1 MLIKEIINGISQKIY
16 SFYEGLYDIYVEDV
30 EQGLEVPCFMINLI
44 SSNIRMILKPRYMF
58 ESVFDVIYFGEGY
71 KDCMDRGSELYDI
84 LEYITINGFKR
95 KEGFKRKGSVDPSID
110 PNDKD
115 LIRGTK
121 MNMDII
127 KNILHF
133 RVRYNLIL
141 QNKPDII
148 DMMEE
153 HQINIGVGNRWA

>member
-16 SFYEGLYDIYVEDV
+16 GFYEGLYDIYVEDV

-44 SSNIRMILKPRYMF
+44 SSDIRMILKPRYKF

-84 LEYITINGFKR
+84 LEYITIN
-95 KEGFKRKGSVDPSID
+95 
-110 PNDKD
+110 DKD

-121 MNMDII
+121 MNMYII

-133 RVRYNLIL
+133 RVNYNLIL

-148 DMMEE
+148 DTMEE
-153 HQINIGVGNRWA
+153 HQINIGVVNRWD

>member
-16 SFYEGLYDIYVEDV
+16 GFYEGLYDIYVEEV
-30 EQGLEVPCFMINLI
+30 EQGLQIPCFMINLI
-44 SSNIRMILKPRYMF
+44 SSDIRMILKPRYKF
-58 ESVFDVIYFGEGY
+58 ESVFDVIYFGDGY

-84 LEYITINGFKR
+84 LEYITI
-95 KEGFKRKGSVDPSID
+95 
-110 PNDKD
+110 NDKD

-133 RVRYNLIL
+133 RVNYNLIL

>member
-1 MLIKEIINGISQKIY
+1 MFIKEIINGISKKIY
-16 SFYEGLYDIYVEDV
+16 GFYEGLYDIYVEEV
-30 EQGLEVPCFMINLI
+30 EQGLQMPCFMINLI
-44 SSNIRMILKPRYMF
+44 SSDIRMILQPRYKF

-84 LEYITINGFKR
+84 LEYITIK
-95 KEGFKRKGSVDPSID
+95 
-110 PNDKD
+110 DKD

-133 RVRYNLIL
+133 RVNYNLIL

-148 DMMEE
+148 DMMED
-153 HQINIGVGNRWA
+153 HQINIGVVNRWD

>member
-16 SFYEGLYDIYVEDV
+16 GFYEGLYDIYVEDV

-44 SSNIRMILKPRYMF
+44 SSNIRMILKPRLYKRQ
-58 ESVFDVIYFGEGY
+58 VFDVIYFGEGY

-84 LEYITINGFKR
+84 LEYITI
-95 KEGFKRKGSVDPSID
+95 
-110 PNDKD
+110 NDKD

-148 DMMEE
+148 NMMED
-153 HQINIGVGNRWA
+153 HQINIGVGNRWD

>member
-16 SFYEGLYDIYVEDV
+16 GFYEGLYDIYVEEV
-30 EQGLEVPCFMINLI
+30 EQGLQIPCFMINLI
-44 SSNIRMILKPRYMF
+44 SSDIRMILKPRYKF
-58 ESVFDVIYFGEGY
+58 ESVFDVIYFGDGY

-84 LEYITINGFKR
+84 LEYITIN
-95 KEGFKRKGSVDPSID
+95 
-110 PNDKD
+110 NKD

-133 RVRYNLIL
+133 RVNYNLIL

-153 HQINIGVGNRWA
+153 HQINIGVVNRWD

>member
-1 MLIKEIINGISQKIY
+1 MLIKAIINGISKKLY
-16 SFYEGLYDIYVEDV
+16 GFYEGLYDIYVEEV
-30 EQGLEVPCFMINLI
+30 EQGLQMPCFMINLI
-44 SSNIRMILKPRYMF
+44 SSDIRMILKPRYIF
-58 ESVFDVIYFGEGY
+58 ESVFDVIYFGDGY

-84 LEYITINGFKR
+84 LEYITIN
-95 KEGFKRKGSVDPSID
+95 
-110 PNDKD
+110 DKD
-115 LIRGTK
+115 LIRGTR
-121 MNMDII
+121 MNMYII

-133 RVRYNLIL
+133 RVNYNLIL

>member
-1 MLIKEIINGISQKIY
+1 MLIKEIIDGISKKIY
-16 SFYEGLYDIYVEDV
+16 GCYEGLYDIYVEEV
-30 EQGLEVPCFMINLI
+30 EQGLQMPCFMINLI
-44 SSNIRMILKPRYMF
+44 SSDIRMILKPRYKF

-71 KDCMDRGSELYDI
+71 QDCMDRGSELYDI
-84 LEYITINGFKR
+84 LEYITI
-95 KEGFKRKGSVDPSID
+95 E
-110 PNDKD
+110 DKD

-133 RVRYNLIL
+133 RVNYNLIL

-148 DMMEE
+148 DMMED
-153 HQINIGVGNRWA
+153 HQINIGVVNRWA

>member
-1 MLIKEIINGISQKIY
+1 MLIKEIINGISKKIY
-16 SFYEGLYDIYVEDV
+16 GFYEGLYDIYVEDV

-44 SSNIRMILKPRYMF
+44 SSDIRMILKPRYKF

-84 LEYITINGFKR
+84 LEYITIN
-95 KEGFKRKGSVDPSID
+95 
-110 PNDKD
+110 DKD

-121 MNMDII
+121 MNMYII

-133 RVRYNLIL
+133 RVNYNLIL

-148 DMMEE
+148 DTMEE
-153 HQINIGVGNRWA
+153 HQINIGVVNRWD

>member
-58 ESVFDVIYFGEGY
+58 ESVFDVIYFGGGY

-84 LEYITINGFKR
+84 LEYITI
-95 KEGFKRKGSVDPSID
+95 
-110 PNDKD
+110 NDKD

>member
-16 SFYEGLYDIYVEDV
+16 GFYEGLYDIYVEEV
-30 EQGLEVPCFMINLI
+30 EQGLQMPCFMINLI
-44 SSNIRMILKPRYMF
+44 SSDIRMILKPRYKF
-58 ESVFDVIYFGEGY
+58 ESVFDVIYFGDGY

-84 LEYITINGFKR
+84 LEYITI
-95 KEGFKRKGSVDPSID
+95 
-110 PNDKD
+110 NDKD

-133 RVRYNLIL
+133 RVNYNLIL

>member
-1 MLIKEIINGISQKIY
+1 MFIKAIINGISKKIY
-16 SFYEGLYDIYVEDV
+16 GFYEGLYDIYVEEV
-30 EQGLEVPCFMINLI
+30 EQGLQMPCFMINLI
-44 SSNIRMILKPRYMF
+44 SSDIRMILKPRYKF
-58 ESVFDVIYFGEGY
+58 ESVFDVIYFGDGY

-84 LEYITINGFKR
+84 LEYITIN
-95 KEGFKRKGSVDPSID
+95 
-110 PNDKD
+110 NKD

-133 RVRYNLIL
+133 RVNYNLIL

>member
-1 MLIKEIINGISQKIY
+1 MLIKEIINGISKKLY
-16 SFYEGLYDIYVEDV
+16 GFYEGLYDIYVEEV
-30 EQGLEVPCFMINLI
+30 EQGLQMPCFMINLI
-44 SSNIRMILKPRYMF
+44 SSDIRMILKPRYKF

-84 LEYITINGFKR
+84 LEYITI
-95 KEGFKRKGSVDPSID
+95 
-110 PNDKD
+110 NDKD

-148 DMMEE
+148 NMMED
-153 HQINIGVGNRWA
+153 HQINIGVGNRWD

>member
-58 ESVFDVIYFGEGY
+58 ESVFDVIYFGDGY

-95 KEGFKRKGSVDPSID
+95 KGSID

-133 RVRYNLIL
+133 RVNYNLIL

>member
-16 SFYEGLYDIYVEDV
+16 GFYEGLYDIYVEEV
-30 EQGLEVPCFMINLI
+30 EQGLQIPCFMINLI
-44 SSNIRMILKPRYMF
+44 SSDIRMILKPRYKF
-58 ESVFDVIYFGEGY
+58 ESVFDVIYFGDGY

-84 LEYITINGFKR
+84 LEYITIN
-95 KEGFKRKGSVDPSID
+95 
-110 PNDKD
+110 NKD

>member
-16 SFYEGLYDIYVEDV
+16 GFYEGLYDIYVEEV
-30 EQGLEVPCFMINLI
+30 EQGLQMPCFMINLI
-44 SSNIRMILKPRYMF
+44 SSDIQMILKPRYKF
-58 ESVFDVIYFGEGY
+58 ESVFDVIYFGDGY

-84 LEYITINGFKR
+84 LEYITIN
-95 KEGFKRKGSVDPSID
+95 
-110 PNDKD
+110 DKD

-121 MNMDII
+121 MNMYII

-133 RVRYNLIL
+133 RVNYNLIL

-153 HQINIGVGNRWA
+153 HQINIGVVNKWD

>member
-1 MLIKEIINGISQKIY
+1 MFIKEIINGISQKIY
-16 SFYEGLYDIYVEDV
+16 GFYEGLYDIYVEEV
-30 EQGLEVPCFMINLI
+30 EQGLQMPCFMINLI
-44 SSNIRMILKPRYMF
+44 SSDIRMILKPRYKF
-58 ESVFDVIYFGEGY
+58 ESVFDVIYFGDGY

-84 LEYITINGFKR
+84 LEYITI
-95 KEGFKRKGSVDPSID
+95 
-110 PNDKD
+110 NDKD

-133 RVRYNLIL
+133 RVNYNLIL

-153 HQINIGVGNRWA
+153 HQINIGVGNRWD

>member
-1 MLIKEIINGISQKIY
+1 MLIKEIINGISKKIY
-16 SFYEGLYDIYVEDV
+16 GFYEGLYDIYVEEV
-30 EQGLEVPCFMINLI
+30 EQGLQMPCFMINLI
-44 SSNIRMILKPRYMF
+44 SSDIRMILKPRYKF

-84 LEYITINGFKR
+84 LEYITIN
-95 KEGFKRKGSVDPSID
+95 
-110 PNDKD
+110 DKD

-121 MNMDII
+121 MNMAII

-133 RVRYNLIL
+133 RVNYNLIL
-141 QNKPDII
+141 QNKPDIM

-153 HQINIGVGNRWA
+153 HQINIGVGNRWD

>member
-1 MLIKEIINGISQKIY
+1 MFIKEIINGISQKIY
-16 SFYEGLYDIYVEDV
+16 GFYEGLYDIYVEDV

-84 LEYITINGFKR
+84 LEYITIN
-95 KEGFKRKGSVDPSID
+95 
-110 PNDKD
+110 DKD

-148 DMMEE
+148 NMMED
-153 HQINIGVGNRWA
+153 HQINIGVGNRWD

>member
-1 MLIKEIINGISQKIY
+1 MLIKEIINGISKKLY
-16 SFYEGLYDIYVEDV
+16 GFYEGLYDIYVEEV
-30 EQGLEVPCFMINLI
+30 EQGLQMPCFMINLI
-44 SSNIRMILKPRYMF
+44 SSDIRMILKPRYKF

-84 LEYITINGFKR
+84 LEYITIDGLN
-95 KEGFKRKGSVDPSID
+95 EGGNAPDGG
-110 PNDKD
+110 

-121 MNMDII
+121 MNMYII

-133 RVRYNLIL
+133 RVNYNLIL

-148 DMMEE
+148 DTMEE
-153 HQINIGVGNRWA
+153 HQINIGVVNRWD

>member
-1 MLIKEIINGISQKIY
+1 MFIKEIINGISKKIY
-16 SFYEGLYDIYVEDV
+16 GFYEGLYDIYVEEV
-30 EQGLEVPCFMINLI
+30 EQGLQMPCFMINLI
-44 SSNIRMILKPRYMF
+44 SSDIRMILKPRYIF
-58 ESVFDVIYFGEGY
+58 ESVFDVIYFGDGY

-84 LEYITINGFKR
+84 LEYITI
-95 KEGFKRKGSVDPSID
+95 
-110 PNDKD
+110 NDKD

-148 DMMEE
+148 NMMED
-153 HQINIGVGNRWA
+153 HQINIGVGNRWD

>member
-16 SFYEGLYDIYVEDV
+16 GFYEGLYDIYVEEV
-30 EQGLEVPCFMINLI
+30 EQGLQMPCFMINLI
-44 SSNIRMILKPRYMF
+44 SSDIRMILKPRYKF
-58 ESVFDVIYFGEGY
+58 ESVFDVIYFGDGY

-84 LEYITINGFKR
+84 LEYITVN
-95 KEGFKRKGSVDPSID
+95 E
-110 PNDKD
+110 KD

-121 MNMDII
+121 MNMYII

-133 RVRYNLIL
+133 RVNYNLIL

-153 HQINIGVGNRWA
+153 HQINIGVVDRWA

>member
-16 SFYEGLYDIYVEDV
+16 GFYEGLYDIYVEEV
-30 EQGLEVPCFMINLI
+30 EQGLQMPCFMINLI
-44 SSNIRMILKPRYMF
+44 SSDIRMILKPRYMF
-58 ESVFDVIYFGEGY
+58 ETIFDVIYFGEGY

-84 LEYITINGFKR
+84 LEYITI
-95 KEGFKRKGSVDPSID
+95 
-110 PNDKD
+110 NDKD

-153 HQINIGVGNRWA
+153 HQINIGVGR

>member
-84 LEYITINGFKR
+84 LEYITIN
-95 KEGFKRKGSVDPSID
+95 
-110 PNDKD
+110 DKD

>member
-1 MLIKEIINGISQKIY
+1 MLIKEIINGISKKIY
-16 SFYEGLYDIYVEDV
+16 GFYEGLYDIYVEEV
-30 EQGLEVPCFMINLI
+30 EQGLQMPCFMINLI
-44 SSNIRMILKPRYMF
+44 SSDIRMILKPRYKF

-84 LEYITINGFKR
+84 LEYITING
-95 KEGFKRKGSVDPSID
+95 
-110 PNDKD
+110 KD

-133 RVRYNLIL
+133 RVNYNLIL

-153 HQINIGVGNRWA
+153 HQINIGVGNRWD

>member
-1 MLIKEIINGISQKIY
+1 MLIKEIINGISKKIY
-16 SFYEGLYDIYVEDV
+16 GFYEGLYDIYVEDV

-84 LEYITINGFKR
+84 LEYITI
-95 KEGFKRKGSVDPSID
+95 EGFKRKGSID
-110 PNDKD
+110 PDKD

>member
-1 MLIKEIINGISQKIY
+1 MFIKEIINGISQKIY
-16 SFYEGLYDIYVEDV
+16 GFYEGLYDIYVEDV
-30 EQGLEVPCFMINLI
+30 EQGLQIPCFMINLI
-44 SSNIRMILKPRYMF
+44 SSDIRMILKPRYKF
-58 ESVFDVIYFGEGY
+58 ESVFDVIYFGDGY

-84 LEYITINGFKR
+84 LEYITIN
-95 KEGFKRKGSVDPSID
+95 
-110 PNDKD
+110 NKD

-133 RVRYNLIL
+133 RVNYNLIL

>member
-16 SFYEGLYDIYVEDV
+16 SFYEGLYDIYVEEV
-30 EQGLEVPCFMINLI
+30 EQGLQMPCFMINLI
-44 SSNIRMILKPRYMF
+44 SSDIRMILKPRYMF
-58 ESVFDVIYFGEGY
+58 ETIFDVIYFGEGY

-84 LEYITINGFKR
+84 LEYITIK
-95 KEGFKRKGSVDPSID
+95 GFKRKGSID
-110 PNDKD
+110 PDKD

-153 HQINIGVGNRWA
+153 HQINIGVGNRWD

>member
-84 LEYITINGFKR
+84 LEYITI
-95 KEGFKRKGSVDPSID
+95 EGFKRKGSID
-110 PNDKD
+110 PDKD

>member
-16 SFYEGLYDIYVEDV
+16 GFYEGLYDIYVEEV
-30 EQGLEVPCFMINLI
+30 EQGLQMPCFMINLI
-44 SSNIRMILKPRYMF
+44 SSDIRMILKPRYMF
-58 ESVFDVIYFGEGY
+58 ETIFDVIYFGEGY

-84 LEYITINGFKR
+84 LEYITIN
-95 KEGFKRKGSVDPSID
+95 
-110 PNDKD
+110 DKD

-121 MNMDII
+121 MNMYII

-133 RVRYNLIL
+133 RVNYNLIL

-153 HQINIGVGNRWA
+153 HQINIGVGR

>member
-84 LEYITINGFKR
+84 LEYITIN
-95 KEGFKRKGSVDPSID
+95 
-110 PNDKD
+110 DKD
-115 LIRGTK
+115 EACKYCSL
-121 MNMDII
+121 
-127 KNILHF
+127 KNICF
-133 RVRYNLIL
+133 VKEEDRRYLYI
-141 QNKPDII
+141 
-148 DMMEE
+148 EE
-153 HQINIGVGNRWA
+153 DEEEDD

>member
-16 SFYEGLYDIYVEDV
+16 GFYEGLYDIYVEDV

-84 LEYITINGFKR
+84 LEYITIN
-95 KEGFKRKGSVDPSID
+95 
-110 PNDKD
+110 DKD

-148 DMMEE
+148 NMMEE
-153 HQINIGVGNRWA
+153 HQINIGVGNRWD

>member
-1 MLIKEIINGISQKIY
+1 MLIKEIINGISKKIY
-16 SFYEGLYDIYVEDV
+16 GFYEGLYDIYVEDV

-84 LEYITINGFKR
+84 LEYITIN
-95 KEGFKRKGSVDPSID
+95 
-110 PNDKD
+110 DKD
-115 LIRGTK
+115 LIRGTR
-121 MNMDII
+121 MNMYII

-148 DMMEE
+148 NMMED
-153 HQINIGVGNRWA
+153 HQINIGVGNRWD

>member
-1 MLIKEIINGISQKIY
+1 MFIKEIINGISKKIY
-16 SFYEGLYDIYVEDV
+16 GFYEGLYDIYVEEV
-30 EQGLEVPCFMINLI
+30 EQGLQMPCFMINLI
-44 SSNIRMILKPRYMF
+44 SSDIRMILQPRYKF

-84 LEYITINGFKR
+84 LEYITIK
-95 KEGFKRKGSVDPSID
+95 
-110 PNDKD
+110 DKD

-133 RVRYNLIL
+133 RVNYNLIL

-148 DMMEE
+148 DMMED
-153 HQINIGVGNRWA
+153 HQINIGVVNRWV

>member
-1 MLIKEIINGISQKIY
+1 MLIKDIINGISQKIY
-16 SFYEGLYDIYVEDV
+16 GFYEGLYDIYVEDV

-84 LEYITINGFKR
+84 LEYITIN
-95 KEGFKRKGSVDPSID
+95 
-110 PNDKD
+110 DKD

-148 DMMEE
+148 NMMED
-153 HQINIGVGNRWA
+153 HQINIGVGNIWD